1 MSIRVILP
9 PHLSRLANVPKEVSL
24 DVAQPI
30 TMSSVLDVLEEYYP
44 VLKGTIRDGN
54 TLERRP
60 YVRFFALETDL
71 SNQGLAEPLPEL
83 VARGEEPLIIL
94 GAMAGG

>member
-24 DVAQPI
+24 AVAQPI

-44 VLKGTIRDGN
+44 VLKGTIRDRN

-71 SNQGLAEPLPEL
+71 SNQRFAEPLPEL